1 MPDKQMEQFGSRV
14 KRISQTH
21 RKLSDGYVTTVNHDG
36 LIVAVPRRRRLR
48 VPFAGIALVL
58 IGIVAFKGIV
68 HFELGAAGY
77 DARVAQLAAGST
89 VERVGA
95 WIMQA
100 DPLTL
105 WVSEQAR
112 NLVQ

>member
-1 MPDKQMEQFGSRV
+1 MS
-14 KRISQTH
+14 S
-21 RKLSDGYVTTVNHDG
+21 TTAPSTDPTDAPTDLPPH
-36 LIVAVPRRRRLR
+36 AARAA
-48 VPFAGIALVL
+48 AGIALVL